1 RISATIRTARSRSS
15 GGYLLDEPPDMTPS
29 FPRTGVSGHAGA
41 VQIAALERFGHEL
54 GLAFQCV
61 DDLIGIWGDPGV
73 TGKPVGN
80 DLARRKATLP
90 VVAAL
95 NSRSEAATEL
105 AALYQAPAAMTA
117 SDVERATALVK
128 VAGGGHVAQR
138 CADERIQAAIAALPD
153 AVRYPDLIALSQLI
167 CRREC

>member
-1 RISATIRTARSRSS
+1 
-15 GGYLLDEPPDMTPS
+15 MTPS

-80 DLARRKATLP
+80 DLA
-90 VVAAL
+90 
-95 NSRSEAATEL
+95 
-105 AALYQAPAAMTA
+105 
-117 SDVERATALVK
+117 
-128 VAGGGHVAQR
+128 
-138 CADERIQAAIAALPD
+138 
-153 AVRYPDLIALSQLI
+153 
-167 CRREC
+167 